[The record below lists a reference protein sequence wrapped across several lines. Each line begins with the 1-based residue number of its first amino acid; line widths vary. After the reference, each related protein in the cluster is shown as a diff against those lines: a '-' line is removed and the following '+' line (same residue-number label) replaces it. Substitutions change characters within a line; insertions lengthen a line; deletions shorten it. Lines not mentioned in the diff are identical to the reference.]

1 VLLRNWKHIL
11 TIYLLVLLK
20 ISPHILI
27 VHQKLI
33 IKQIYH
39 NFFHMRNGL
48 PRKHRTWVF
57 ATNILKDL
65 HSWFIPVSFRYDH
78 VINEYENDDL
88 VLLRWQTCEHH
99 VLSNL
104 SVLNEK
110 LIPTHFYQ
118 SSFRRQLRIIQVQ
131 VSTFL
136 ELQVLSKLFNRG
148 MRFFP

>member
-1 VLLRNWKHIL
+1 
-11 TIYLLVLLK
+11 
-20 ISPHILI
+20 
-27 VHQKLI
+27 
-33 IKQIYH
+33 
-39 NFFHMRNGL
+39 MRNGL

-65 HSWFIPVSFRYDH
+65 RSWFIPVSFRYDH

-110 LIPTHFYQ
+110 LIPAHFYQ
-118 SSFRRQLRIIQVQ
+118 GSFWRQLRIIQVQ

-148 MRFFP
+148 MRFSP